1 MDKFLQNQT
10 VNTLNFLVCV
20 FGTNW
25 QNVPQVTEECAN
37 QNFIP
42 DPWPTIDECA
52 RMDGDDLLDKLA
64 DRVALL
70 NPKLSHVPWIL
81 VNGVHNLEAEDNL
94 IQEICDTYYPV
105 SQSHILEFY

>member
-1 MDKFLQNQT
+1 MDRYLQNQT

-20 FGTNW
+20 FGSGW

-37 QNFIP
+37 QNLKLN
-42 DPWPTIDECA
+42 PWPTIDECA
-52 RMDGDDLLDKLA
+52 QIEGDDLLNKLA
-64 DRVALL
+64 NRVALL

-81 VNGVHNLEAEDNL
+81 MNGVHNLDAEDNL

-105 SQSHILEFY
+105 CE